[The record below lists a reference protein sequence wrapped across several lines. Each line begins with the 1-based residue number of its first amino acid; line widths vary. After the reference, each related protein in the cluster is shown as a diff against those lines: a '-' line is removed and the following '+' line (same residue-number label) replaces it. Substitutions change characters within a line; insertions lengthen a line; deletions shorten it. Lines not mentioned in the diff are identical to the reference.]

1 MGSLQGAVPREG
13 LSVGCISYI
22 LRERERDGGGRRE
35 GMFSLFQNNSIVPPA
50 LLFIVPLAL
59 LFLNVVGVNTL
70 PTASILIPLLRL
82 RLRYAV
88 SQGTT

>member
-1 MGSLQGAVPREG
+1 MPYREKDNWLHQLYTKG
-13 LSVGCISYI
+13 EGEGW
-22 LRERERDGGGRRE
+22 RGEKGRHV
-35 GMFSLFQNNSIVPPA
+35 SLFQKNGV
-50 LLFIVPLAL
+50 VPLAL
-59 LFLNVVGVNTL
+59 LFITVVGVNTL